1 MNYSTMIDTIKLQA
15 DFHTAL
21 EQREALEALLGTLS
35 ISGRLFIQQK
45 NHPTNTNNLV
55 FKRDYFIYAHGT
67 MIATITTGAFNEQS
81 HTIGYT
87 KYYISVKLAGL
98 CRYNEKIDS
107 ISHYCLLKTCAFFNS
122 NNIAFKLTELDVCID
137 AECEFHHL
145 LALCVKKSPKTDY
158 YTPSDM
164 QAYTDTSYIEKIPY
178 KKLEKSV
185 LRAYMYNKSHKERL
199 SQKIT
204 RFELKLQPKYFNKYS
219 FDIAQIEKA
228 LNRYYVMYF
237 KDSDQRSHVI
247 EAYEK
252 YQVFRKREIA
262 KLGLDTYR
270 LYPDIATIQSFLKQ
284 LLHVNDFEVW
294 LMYEC
299 FVQNIHNT
307 VTNTF

>member
-1 MNYSTMIDTIKLQA
+1 MNHHTTIDTVKVQA
-15 DFHTAL
+15 DFDNAF
-21 EQREALEALLGTLS
+21 EQREALNVLIQTLTATGIFS
-35 ISGRLFIQQK
+35 IQQK
-45 NHPTNTNNLV
+45 DYLSN
-55 FKRDYFIYAHGT
+55 FKSDFFIYSHQT
-67 MIATITTGAFNEQS
+67 TIASITTKLFNERINGTS
-81 HTIGYT
+81 SYAI

-107 ISHYCLLKTCAFFNS
+107 ISHYCLLKTCAFFNT

-158 YTPSDM
+158 YNPSDM

-178 KKLEKSV
+178 KKLEKAV

-204 RFELKLQPKYFNKYS
+204 RFELKLQPRYFNKYS

-237 KDSDQRSHVI
+237 KDSDQRSHAI

-252 YQVFRKREIA
+252 YQVFRKREITR
-262 KLGLDTYR
+262 LGLDTYR

-299 FVQNIHNT
+299 FVQNTHNT